1 MATYSNNTTIK
12 FQGGVSLSG
21 NSSYSVPAGHYAVI
35 GNASAGANN
44 AGEYGRVLIGGRQ
57 ILGTGVLNYADQN
70 MGSNIHVPEGVTI
83 STQTNGKSGFAF
95 AIITVFKN
103 SP

>member
-35 GNASAGANN
+35 GNASAGSSS
-44 AGEYGRVLIGGRQ
+44 AGDYGRVLIGGRQ
-57 ILGTGVLNYADQN
+57 ILGTNILSYNDQN

-83 STQTNGKSGFAF
+83 STQTSGKSGFAF
-95 AIITVFKN
+95 ALITIFKN
-103 SP
+103 TP